1 MSKTGPTIYWYKSI
15 LHVRPSV
22 WQANPLDPVRTNLQL
37 YRVLLEQLKSE
48 ELVKKQ
54 FERVQDDISAL
65 FDLRRF
71 EKLEPRLKF
80 SLFDPL
86 RNGAARAIRMQQVW
100 SIRSFTLI
108 VLFIPLLVLTV

>member
-1 MSKTGPTIYWYKSI
+1 MHSSI
-15 LHVRPSV
+15 FHVLRPSV
-22 WQANPLDPVRTNLQL
+22 WQANPLDPVRTNLEL

-48 ELVKKQ
+48 DLVKKQ

-86 RNGAARAIRMQQVW
+86 RNGAARAIRMQQVY
-100 SIRSFTLI
+100 
-108 VLFIPLLVLTV
+108 LLDLLSL

>member
-1 MSKTGPTIYWYKSI
+1 MCIKII
-15 LHVRPSV
+15 LHFRTSV

-54 FERVQDDISAL
+54 FERVQDDINAL

-86 RNGAARAIRMQQVW
+86 RNGAARAIRMQQVL
-100 SIRSFTLI
+100 SIRSCILK
-108 VLFIPLLVLTV
+108 VLLIPLLVLTV